1 MSLEFKEV
9 VVPQMGVNDESA
21 IIVEWAVAPGAA
33 VRPGQ
38 VIATLE
44 TTKASVELE
53 AEDEGHLYPLAEAG
67 ESVSI
72 RAVVAIL
79 TPAPMP
85 DAVERYRTVQVHEP
99 PMPSLPDHQP
109 VEGVRLTARARR
121 LMERYGVDPAVLP
134 RDRIVRERDIELLA
148 QSAPPAH
155 ATHQPAVRRIA
166 IVGASQGGQVCFEYL
181 RQIEAYEVLGFVED
195 APALVGS
202 RVRGLPVWS
211 GADLAALRHHGVE
224 GLTTHIGHKDRRLA
238 LLQRAR
244 AAGLPMINL
253 IHPHSYVS
261 PSVVMGEGNL
271 IKAGAVVDSE
281 VQMGDCCIIDN
292 GVIVPHHNRFG
303 DACHLAP
310 GVSFGGDCEVG
321 DRTVIGI
328 GAAISPRLRIGSNVI
343 IGPGAIVVRDVPDNV
358 VVEGR
363 PARVVGELKAD

>member
-1 MSLEFKEV
+1 V
-9 VVPQMGVNDESA
+9 TQ
-21 IIVEWAVAPGAA
+21 
-33 VRPGQ
+33 GQ
-38 VIATLE
+38 ILGILE

-53 AEDEGHLYPLAEAG
+53 SDESGHFYPLAEAG
-67 ESVSI
+67 DTVSI
-72 RAVVAIL
+72 RAVIALI
-79 TPAPMP
+79 TPTP
-85 DAVERYRTVQVHEP
+85 DVEAVGRYRSQHHEP
-99 PMPSLPDHQP
+99 KVPRVPDHQP

-121 LMERYGVDPAVLP
+121 LLERYGVDPALLP

-148 QSAPPAH
+148 QSAPPV
-155 ATHQPAVRRIA
+155 PAETAQQVRRVA
-166 IVGASQGGQVCFEYL
+166 VVGASQGGQVLYEYL
-181 RQIEAYEVLGFVED
+181 RQLPEFDVLGFVED
-195 APALVGS
+195 APGLVGTQ
-202 RVRGLPVWS
+202 VRGLPVWS
-211 GADLAALRHHGVE
+211 GADLKALRGHGVE

-261 PSVVMGEGNL
+261 PSVIMGEGNL

-281 VQMGDCCIIDN
+281 VHIGDCCIIDN
-292 GVIVPHHNRFG
+292 GVILPHHNRIG
-303 DACHLAP
+303 DGCHLAP

-343 IGPGAIVVRDVPDNV
+343 VGPGAVVVRDVPDNV

-363 PARVVGELKAD
+363 PARIVGELKSE